1 MERSWGPQAWG
12 EPRGA
17 VAVSPVRSAPF
28 RLTALAVE
36 PVDAAGL
43 GELGQDRAKGRPPAL
58 LGET

>member
-1 MERSWGPQAWG
+1 MGATG
-12 EPRGA
+12 MGGPRGA

-28 RLTALAVE
+28 RLMALAVE